1 MSALPSPDPSADLD
15 GDPGAVGRPA
25 LGGAGAPEA
34 DATGP
39 GWPMQFADAPPM
51 GWGVEDVVE
60 PRAPSRRARRPR
72 ISRALPVGVV
82 IGLLG
87 TGVLTWGC
95 YDLLASV
102 DVFDVALDGAPLIN
116 RVDAVMI
123 VLGPLLL
130 LIAFIT
136 AIVAL
141 VRSAVR
147 WPAALLVI
155 ALLLAPL
162 PLAGAG
168 LVQGTRTFKEETMAS
183 ANAYAGRVDPQTV
196 DAAFDRL
203 RDRGVSVPGRDKIM
217 EILRSGE

>member
-15 GDPGAVGRPA
+15 GDPGAVGRPT

-39 GWPMQFADAPPM
+39 GRPMQFADAPPM
-51 GWGVEDVVE
+51 GWGVED
-60 PRAPSRRARRPR
+60 